1 MKQCLFCKKVYADEL
16 LTCPE
21 CARASYKKI
30 EETQVEQTQAQYAT
44 FSSPYQTPY
53 KTPKNVEYYANQV
66 KEEAQE
72 QIVVDETKLPKIK
85 TPNPFIVFGIILFV
99 FVSLVALCF
108 II

>member
-30 EETQVEQTQAQYAT
+30 EETQVEQTQAQNAT

-53 KTPKNVEYYANQV
+53 KTPKNVEYYENQV

-72 QIVVDETKLPKIK
+72 QIVIDETKLPKIK